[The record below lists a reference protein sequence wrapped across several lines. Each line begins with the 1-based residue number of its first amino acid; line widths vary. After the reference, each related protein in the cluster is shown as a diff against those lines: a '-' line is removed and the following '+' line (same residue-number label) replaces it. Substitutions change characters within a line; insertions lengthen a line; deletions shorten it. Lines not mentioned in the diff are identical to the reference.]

1 MTIFQISEF
10 EKDAI
15 MSTAQPIQKADL
27 LPESG
32 QPLSESRDERIARYG
47 SPEFTQA
54 LTEAFHRAKRL
65 GIQADREAAD
75 RNQTV
80 KGQVTS

>member
-1 MTIFQISEF
+1 
-10 EKDAI
+10 
-15 MSTAQPIQKADL
+15 MSTARPIQKADS

-32 QPLSESRDERIARYG
+32 QPPSESRDERIARYG
-47 SPEFTQA
+47 SPEFAQA

-75 RNQTV
+75 RKNSTAESQA
-80 KGQVTS
+80 KP

>member
-1 MTIFQISEF
+1 
-10 EKDAI
+10 
-15 MSTAQPIQKADL
+15 MSTVHPIQKADS
-27 LPESG
+27 LPESE
-32 QPLSESRDERIARYG
+32 QPPSESRDERIARYG